1 MISTRG
7 LTLSSSDRIL
17 TRRMKSMTSILEE
30 SATRWRKTR
39 KTNSISILGRHSQ
52 PNKLSLQRK
61 RMIMIC
67 LICLMILVLNQLRQ
81 LLRTIIKLKTSF
93 PTCLKLR
100 LNRQQEWPRVS
111 TLDLVSHNKT
121 NKIMLINLLK
131 SQRVRVAPIL
141 SLLHPLLTQQI
152 SKCLLVPNKI
162 KINQRKKNR
171 SSNQTPCSRTCK
183 RISSNNITTT
193 HSNSS
198 SMDSSIRKCPIKW
211 AMEMATSSSQQPS
224 RTTITINMERC
235 NNSQE
240 AMEAKGLA
248 HLI

>member
-1 MISTRG
+1 
-7 LTLSSSDRIL
+7 
-17 TRRMKSMTSILEE
+17 MT
-30 SATRWRKTR
+30 
-39 KTNSISILGRHSQ
+39 
-52 PNKLSLQRK
+52 
-61 RMIMIC
+61 C

-100 LNRQQEWPRVS
+100 PNRQQERPRVS
-111 TLDLVSHNKT
+111 TLDSVSHNKT

-131 SQRVRVAPIL
+131 SLQARVAPIL

-152 SKCLLVPNKI
+152 SKCLLVLNKI
-162 KINQRKKNR
+162 KSNQRKKNR

-183 RISSNNITTT
+183 RISSNNITIT
-193 HSNSS
+193 HSNS

-224 RTTITINMERC
+224 RTTIITINMEQC

-240 AMEAKGLA
+240 AMEANSRA
-248 HLI
+248 HLT